1 LNKEFFPFNLFGF
14 NSPRLASIF
23 SYFPLNA
30 SWACPEDY
38 LLLLCTSQIGFSQIK
53 KASLSPQI
61 KIEQNVGLAKVTLE
75 YGQPGAKQRPIFGAL
90 IPYDKVWRTGA
101 NSSTKIT
108 IDQDVTFSGNEIPA
122 GIYGLYSIPGKKEWT
137 IIVHNNERLWGAGNY
152 NEESDLVR
160 FKVPV
165 IQLKDY
171 QETLSINFKSFNAN
185 GADLV
190 IQWENSKVKI
200 PVYVNSDALVFKQIE
215 DQLINATGE
224 INAQTYFDAASFYY
238 EKNKELPLASKWL
251 DKAVELRPT
260 AFWFRY
266 YRAEIAYTLGDN
278 ITAETFVKKAKEDV
292 KASPAGDYGYIAKCD
307 LLMKKLNIK

>member
-1 LNKEFFPFNLFGF
+1 
-14 NSPRLASIF
+14 
-23 SYFPLNA
+23 
-30 SWACPEDY
+30 
-38 LLLLCTSQIGFSQIK
+38 
-53 KASLSPQI
+53 
-61 KIEQNVGLAKVTLE
+61 
-75 YGQPGAKQRPIFGAL
+75 L

-122 GIYGLYSIPGKKEWT
+122 GTYGLYSIPGEKEWT

-152 NEESDLVR
+152 NEENDLVR

-171 QETLSINFKSFNAN
+171 RETLSINFEKFNAN

-200 PVYVNSDALVFKQIE
+200 PVYVNSDILVFKQIE
-215 DQLINATGE
+215 GKLINATGE
-224 INAQTYFDAASFYY
+224 VNAQTYFDAASFYY
-238 EKNKELPLASKWL
+238 EKNKNLPIAVKWF
-251 DKAVELRPT
+251 DKVVELRPN

-266 YRAEIAYTLGDN
+266 YRAE
-278 ITAETFVKKAKEDV
+278 
-292 KASPAGDYGYIAKCD
+292 
-307 LLMKKLNIK
+307 